1 MTNELQAILT
11 ELRRGDYELSDLWDQ
26 LDSVRYKVLDDAGVN
41 VDNASVRHFSGDMW
55 LYVDDVDGYELLEE
69 NELEG
74 LFLSLH
80 SND

>member
-41 VDNASVRHFSGDMW
+41 VDNASVRHFTADMW

-69 NELEG
+69 NELDG